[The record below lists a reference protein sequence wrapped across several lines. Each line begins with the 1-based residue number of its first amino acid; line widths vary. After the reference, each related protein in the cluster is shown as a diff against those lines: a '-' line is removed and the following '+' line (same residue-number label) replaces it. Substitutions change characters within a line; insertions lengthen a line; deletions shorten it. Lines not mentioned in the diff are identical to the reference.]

1 MHNCF
6 FVMF

>member
-6 FVMF
+6 L